1 MSQAQLE
8 DAVITQLNADT
19 GAGTFYAAL
28 SGRIYINQAPDSAT
42 ETLAV
47 VRVIVD
53 SPDRYF
59 AGRADTDA
67 EVQVDIFGDEDDM
80 TIQSVNTKLFTQ
92 LDNKTLTMTGHTATC
107 MCIDRGS
114 VDVSERRMNI
124 TSRWRVIATATN

>member
-8 DAVITQLNADT
+8 DAVITQLNANT

-28 SGRIYINQAPDSAT
+28 SGRIYLNQAPDSAT

-92 LDNKTLTMTGHTATC
+92 LDNKT
-107 MCIDRGS
+107 
-114 VDVSERRMNI
+114 
-124 TSRWRVIATATN
+124 